1 MLGLYFLGAV
11 SGALLLAAGLVMEG
25 KNDDEDNFWPALVGI
40 VGFISYNMFFVGF
53 IWEGVSM
60 IWTF

>member
-1 MLGLYFLGAV
+1 
-11 SGALLLAAGLVMEG
+11 MEG